1 MSLLGLPI
9 VWGWLGLGLVL
20 IVAEM
25 ALAPGSY
32 LLWIGLAALAMAAI
46 AAATTLSASA
56 ELTLFGVLAL
66 ASGALGWVVYGRRAV
81 DDAAQELHDPARTL
95 LGKVVTIAT
104 AIENGIGQAQIGD
117 SVWRVSGPDMAVG
130 AKARIV
136 SVDGATLVV
145 VPS

>member
-9 VWGWLGLGLVL
+9 VWGWLGLGLLL
-20 IVAEM
+20 IVIEM

-46 AAATTLSASA
+46 ASTTTLSISA

-66 ASGALGWVVYGRRAV
+66 ASGVLGWVVYGRRAV

-95 LGKVVTIAT
+95 LGKVVIIAT

-117 SVWRVSGPDMAVG
+117 SVWRVSGPDMAAG

-145 VPS
+145 VPG

>member
-9 VWGWLGLGLVL
+9 VWGWLGLGLLL
-20 IVAEM
+20 IVFEM

-46 AAATTLSASA
+46 AGTTTLSISA

-66 ASGALGWVVYGRRAV
+66 ASGVLGWVVYGRRAV

-95 LGKVVTIAT
+95 LGKVVIIAT

-117 SVWRVSGPDMAVG
+117 SVWRVSGPDMAAG

-145 VPS
+145 VPG

>member
-9 VWGWLGLGLVL
+9 VWGWLGVGLLL
-20 IVAEM
+20 IVTEM

-32 LLWIGLAALAMAAI
+32 LLWIGLAALGMAAI
-46 AAATTLSASA
+46 ASLTTLSVSA

-66 ASGALGWVVYGRRAV
+66 ASGVLGWVVYGRRAV

-95 LGKVVTIAT
+95 LGKVVVIAT

-117 SVWRVSGPDMAVG
+117 SVWRVSGPDMAAG
-130 AKARIV
+130 SKARIV

-145 VPS
+145 VPG

>member
-9 VWGWLGLGLVL
+9 VWGWLGLGLLL
-20 IVAEM
+20 IVLEM

-46 AAATTLSASA
+46 AGTTTLSISA

-66 ASGALGWVVYGRRAV
+66 ASGVLGWVVYGRRAV

-95 LGKVVTIAT
+95 LGKVVIIAT

-117 SVWRVSGPDMAVG
+117 SVWRVSGPDMAAG
-130 AKARIV
+130 SKARIV

-145 VPS
+145 VPG

>member
-9 VWGWLGLGLVL
+9 VWGWLGLGLLL
-20 IVAEM
+20 IVTEM

-32 LLWIGLAALAMAAI
+32 LLWIGLAALGMAAI
-46 AAATTLSASA
+46 ASATTLSISA

-66 ASGALGWVVYGRRAV
+66 ASGVLGWVVYGRRAV

-95 LGKVVTIAT
+95 LGKVVIIAT

-117 SVWRVSGPDMAVG
+117 SVWRVSGPDMAAG
-130 AKARIV
+130 SKARIV

-145 VPS
+145 VPG

>member
-46 AAATTLSASA
+46 ASATTLSVAA

-66 ASGALGWVVYGRRAV
+66 ASGALGWAVYGRRAV

-95 LGKVVTIAT
+95 LGKVVVIAT

-145 VPS
+145 VPG

>member
-9 VWGWLGLGLVL
+9 VWGWLGLGLLL
-20 IVAEM
+20 IVTEM

-32 LLWIGLAALAMAAI
+32 LLWIGLAALGMAAI
-46 AAATTLSASA
+46 ASVTTLSISA

-66 ASGALGWVVYGRRAV
+66 ASGVLGWVVYGRRAV

-95 LGKVVTIAT
+95 LGKVVIIAT

-117 SVWRVSGPDMAVG
+117 SVWRVSGPDMAAG
-130 AKARIV
+130 SKARIV

-145 VPS
+145 VPG

>member
-9 VWGWLGLGLVL
+9 VWGWLGLGLLL
-20 IVAEM
+20 IATEM

-32 LLWIGLAALAMAAI
+32 LLWIGLAALGMAAI
-46 AAATTLSASA
+46 ASVTTLSISA

-66 ASGALGWVVYGRRAV
+66 ASGVLGWVVYGRRAV

-95 LGKVVTIAT
+95 LGKVVIIAT

-117 SVWRVSGPDMAVG
+117 SVWRVSGPDMAAG
-130 AKARIV
+130 SKARIV

-145 VPS
+145 VPG

>member
-9 VWGWLGLGLVL
+9 VWGWLGLALLL
-20 IVAEM
+20 IVTEM

-32 LLWIGLAALAMAAI
+32 LLWIGLAALGMAAI
-46 AAATTLSASA
+46 ASVTTLSISA

-66 ASGALGWVVYGRRAV
+66 ASGVLGWVVYGRRAV

-95 LGKVVTIAT
+95 LGKVVIIAT

-117 SVWRVSGPDMAVG
+117 SVWRVSGPDMEAG
-130 AKARIV
+130 SKARIV

-145 VPS
+145 VPG

>member
-9 VWGWLGLGLVL
+9 VWGWLGLGLLL
-20 IVAEM
+20 IVIEM

-46 AAATTLSASA
+46 AGTTTLSISA

-66 ASGALGWVVYGRRAV
+66 ASGVLGWVVYGRRAV

-95 LGKVVTIAT
+95 LGKVVIIAT

-117 SVWRVSGPDMAVG
+117 SVWRVSGPDMAAG

-145 VPS
+145 VPG

>member
-32 LLWIGLAALAMAAI
+32 LLWIGLAALAMAGI

-95 LGKVVTIAT
+95 LGKVVIIAT
-104 AIENGIGQAQIGD
+104 AIENGIGQAHIGD
-117 SVWRVSGPDMAVG
+117 SVWRVSGPDMAAG
-130 AKARIV
+130 TKARIR

-145 VPS
+145 EPA